1 MNPLHQVYTFQEATE
16 LWGLGESTL
25 RSRAYRDDFLP
36 GEVRKSGKT
45 WLITDDAMRRIYGS
59 TKEELEMKTT
69 IIEVVGIGTDGIEE
83 FEVLERDIIQKQLAA
98 IDRQLLAAQLLEYA
112 DMKQVSGMAYIYLDA
127 RDGRLKEEW
136 LSQGESLHP
145 WDSFYQ
151 IILMDEITP
160 ISWENVTDY
169 DFIDEYSPEW
179 DEFQEWY
186 EDRGC
191 GTAEEFIL
199 EKYGEDELEKR
210 KAIIFEHWAES
221 MEFRDDIE
229 EQINEI
235 YEGR

>member
-1 MNPLHQVYTFQEATE
+1 MNPLHQVYTFQEAAE

-25 RSRAYRDDFLP
+25 RSRAYRDEFLP

-45 WLITDDAMRRIYGS
+45 WLVTDDAMRRIYGAA
-59 TKEELEMKTT
+59 KEELEMKTT
-69 IIEVVGIGTDGIEE
+69 IEVSGIGNDGVRE
-83 FEVLERDIIQKQLAA
+83 FEVLEKKVLQKQLSA
-98 IDRQLLAAQLLEYA
+98 IDRQLLATQLLEYA
-112 DMKQVSGMAYIYLDA
+112 DMQQVPGLAYIYIDA
-127 RDGRLKEEW
+127 RNGRLNEDW
-136 LSQGESLHP
+136 LAQGENLHP
-145 WDSFYQ
+145 WDQFYR

-160 ISWENVTDY
+160 INWEDTTDY
-169 DFIDEYSPEW
+169 DFIDEYSTEW
-179 DEFQEWY
+179 EEFQEWY
-186 EDRGC
+186 DEKGC

-199 EKYGEDELEKR
+199 ERYGEDELDKR